1 MMLEPSNLVAIPDAL
16 ADTDAFKNSVF
27 PDAHNWT
34 AKRVGEVV
42 TFTRGPPIC
51 SHDHFVTHGTPLS
64 IAYIILRDGIRV
76 GDGEHAKNG
85 RKMHGVFCMDGGSAR
100 DRISNARDRSTS
112 SRCHEFQ
119 IKMWPTAWTVPCVLA
134 WKPWPDTHAAH
145 MERFTDGCWK
155 SCIESTIGTQRDMPY
170 NMMLIINSGELHSY
184 NVLQDIM
191 YPPKNKI
198 HVGPA
203 AQLYMICG
211 GKTWWADD
219 GNEQRDSTYWAKD
232 TNNMPPSCGR
242 CIIAS
247 ALETSAWSRK
257 KSKVLY
263 CPSCHGNHCS
273 PVFWS

>member
-76 GDGEHAKNG
+76 GYGEHAKNG

-100 DRISNARDRSTS
+100 DRISNARDRSTP

-134 WKPWPDTHAAH
+134 WKPWPDTYAAH

-155 SCIESTIGTQRDMPY
+155 SCIPGNIDTQRDMPY
-170 NMMLIINSGELHSY
+170 NMSLIINGGELQSY
-184 NVLQDIM
+184 TALQDIQ
-191 YPPKNKI
+191 PETE
-198 HVGPA
+198 
-203 AQLYMICG
+203 LYMVCG
-211 GKTWWADD
+211 GKTWWDAD
-219 GNEQRDSTYWAKD
+219 GTEQRDSTYWAAD
-232 TNNMPPSCGR
+232 SNNIPASCGR
-242 CIIAS
+242 CILAS
-247 ALETSAWSRK
+247 ALRTSAWIRK
-257 KSKVLY
+257 KSKVWY
-263 CPSCHGNHCS
+263 CPSCNDNRCS

>member
-1 MMLEPSNLVAIPDAL
+1 
-16 ADTDAFKNSVF
+16 
-27 PDAHNWT
+27 
-34 AKRVGEVV
+34 
-42 TFTRGPPIC
+42 
-51 SHDHFVTHGTPLS
+51 
-64 IAYIILRDGIRV
+64 
-76 GDGEHAKNG
+76 
-85 RKMHGVFCMDGGSAR
+85 
-100 DRISNARDRSTS
+100 
-112 SRCHEFQ
+112 
-119 IKMWPTAWTVPCVLA
+119 
-134 WKPWPDTHAAH
+134 
-145 MERFTDGCWK
+145 
-155 SCIESTIGTQRDMPY
+155 MPY

-247 ALETSAWSRK
+247 ALGTSAWSRK